1 VILIDNTWFIGRRLN
16 INIYSRQ
23 GSLLLPKNSILNDH
37 HLAFLQQ
44 HGIELWK
51 EDTQLVTDFI
61 TEEAISELN
70 CIYEKIH
77 NHPEQLSND
86 LIQHG
91 MMPVIQKLSIDMN
104 LSSVILQ
111 LCQKD
116 NYTYRHCIGV
126 AMISFL
132 IGKWLGKKD
141 EELNELAI
149 AGLLHDIGKI
159 KIPDSILNKAGRL
172 SADEYSEMKLHTHF
186 GYEMIRE
193 LPGMTEEQALVA
205 LQHHEREDGSGY
217 PFGISGNKI
226 TCFSKIVAVADVFHT
241 MISERVY
248 KKAVPLYRVLE
259 EIYQRAF
266 GLFNP
271 LIVHTFITNLMNRL
285 VGDFVLLTNG
295 QVARIVMI
303 HPDDLIHPLV
313 ESQGQ
318 FYDLRYSEHQI
329 MDFARKP

>member
-1 VILIDNTWFIGRRLN
+1 
-16 INIYSRQ
+16 
-23 GSLLLPKNSILNDH
+23 LNDH
-37 HLAFLQQ
+37 HLVFLQQ

-51 EDTQLVTDFI
+51 EDTQLVTEFI
-61 TEEAISELN
+61 TEEAVAELK
-70 CIYEKIH
+70 CIFAKIR
-77 NHPEQLSND
+77 NHPEQLAND

-91 MMPVIQKLSIDMN
+91 MMPVIQKLSSDMN
-104 LSSVILQ
+104 FLSVILQ

-116 NYTYRHCIGV
+116 HFTYRHSIGV

-149 AGLLHDIGKI
+149 AGLLHDIGKM
-159 KIPDSILNKAGRL
+159 KIPDSILKKAGKL
-172 SADEYSEMKLHTHF
+172 SADEYAEMKLHTHF

-217 PFGISGNKI
+217 PFGIFGQQI

-248 KKAVPLYRVLE
+248 KKAVPLFRALE
-259 EIYQRAF
+259 EIHRCAAF

-285 VGDFVLLTNG
+285 VGDLVLLTNG
-295 QVARIVMI
+295 QIARIVMI

-313 ESQGQ
+313 ESHGQ

-329 MDFARKP
+329 IDFASEPLR